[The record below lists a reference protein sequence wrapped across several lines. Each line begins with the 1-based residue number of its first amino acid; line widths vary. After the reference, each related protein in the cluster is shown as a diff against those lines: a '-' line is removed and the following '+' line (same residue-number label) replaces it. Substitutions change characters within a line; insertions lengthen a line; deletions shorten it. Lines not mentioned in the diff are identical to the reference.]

1 MNTNV
6 DQMLKEKGVDEA
18 FLINAVESMA
28 MILRGNNYTERFM
41 PASYNLPKDKSDN
54 GAFAEQVNMMLTDTS
69 LALASI
75 AVGVDA
81 LAEFIFYEMQKNDYI
96 RMSDENKELLL
107 TQDTDSL
114 IDTIIAST
122 SAVMA
127 ALEKRMEEKLSRYE
141 KFDWGVE
148 ELTPRIREIIQQ
160 TKESLAEAVKDDSVA
175 DVEPLQV
182 KVALMIPAIST
193 MMNIV
198 ALIQLA
204 QMLGVTIEFVEEMTG
219 GVSMQAINDVL
230 VNIGASIIEEKLRIH
245 FGDDFVKQVSAM
257 AEKEYSQINTDQ
269 LH

>member
-1 MNTNV
+1 MNIDV
-6 DQMLKEKGVDEA
+6 EKMLEEKGIDEA

-28 MILRGNNYTERFM
+28 MILRGNNYTEKFM
-41 PASYNLPKDKSDN
+41 PASYNLPEDKSDN
-54 GAFAEQVNMMLTDTS
+54 GAFAEQVNMMLCDKT

-75 AVGVDA
+75 VVGVDA

-96 RMSDENKELLL
+96 AMTTEEKDSLLL
-107 TQDTDSL
+107 AGNDEL
-114 IDTIIAST
+114 INLLISST

-141 KFDWGVE
+141 KLDWGVE
-148 ELTPRIREIIQQ
+148 ELNPRIKEIIQQ
-160 TKESLAEAVKDDSVA
+160 TKDSLEEAVKNDSVA
-175 DVEPLQV
+175 DIEPLQV

-198 ALIQLA
+198 ALIQLS
-204 QMLGVTIEFVEEMTG
+204 QMMGTSIEFIESMTG

-230 VNIGASIIEEKLRIH
+230 VSIGASIIEEKLRIN
-245 FGDDFVKQVSAM
+245 FGDDFVKQISAM
-257 AEKEYSQINTDQ
+257 SEKEYSQTNTDQ

>member
-1 MNTNV
+1 MNTTV
-6 DQMLKEKGVDEA
+6 DQMLKEKGIDEA

-75 AVGVDA
+75 AVGVDT

-107 TQDTDSL
+107 TQDNDSL

-257 AEKEYSQINTDQ
+257 AEKEHSQITSEQ

>member
-1 MNTNV
+1 MNMTV
-6 DQMLKEKGVDEA
+6 DQMLKEKGIDEA

-28 MILRGNNYTERFM
+28 MILRGNNYTEQFM
-41 PASYNLPKDKSDN
+41 PKSYNLPEDKTDN
-54 GAFAEQVNMMLTDTS
+54 GAFAEQVNMMLCDKK

-75 AVGVDA
+75 VVGVDA
-81 LAEFIFYEMQKNDYI
+81 LAEFIFYEMQKNDYVA
-96 RMSDENKELLL
+96 MTSEEKDSLLL
-107 TQDTDSL
+107 LDNNELVDLL
-114 IDTIIAST
+114 ISST

-141 KFDWGVE
+141 KLDWGVE
-148 ELTPRIREIIQQ
+148 ELNTRIKEIIQQ
-160 TKESLAEAVKDDSVA
+160 TKDSLAEAVKDDSVA

-198 ALIQLA
+198 ALIQLS
-204 QMLGVTIEFVEEMTG
+204 QMMGASIEFIESMTG

-230 VNIGASIIEEKLRIH
+230 VSIGASIIEEKLRIN
-245 FGDDFVKQVSAM
+245 FGDDFVKQISAM
-257 AEKEYSQINTDQ
+257 AEKEHSQITSDQ

>member
-1 MNTNV
+1 MNTTV
-6 DQMLKEKGVDEA
+6 DQMLEEKGIDEA

-28 MILRGNNYTERFM
+28 MILRGNNYTEKFI

-54 GAFAEQVNMMLTDTS
+54 GAFAEQVNMMLTDTT

-96 RMSDENKELLL
+96 RMSDEDKELLL
-107 TQDTDSL
+107 TKDTDFI
-114 IDTIIAST
+114 IDTLISST

-127 ALEKRMEEKLSRYE
+127 VLEKRMEEKLSRYE
-141 KFDWGVE
+141 KLDWGVE
-148 ELTPRIREIIQQ
+148 ELNPRIKEIIQQ
-160 TKESLAEAVKDDSVA
+160 TKESLEEAVENDSVA
-175 DVEPLQV
+175 DIEPLQV
-182 KVALMIPAIST
+182 KVVLMIPAIST

-198 ALIQLA
+198 ALVQLS
-204 QMLGVTIEFVEEMTG
+204 QMMSVSIEFIEEMTG

-230 VNIGASIIEEKLRIH
+230 VNIGASIIEEKLRIN
-245 FGDDFVKQVSAM
+245 FGDDFVKQISAM
-257 AEKEYSQINTDQ
+257 AEKESAEQ

>member
-1 MNTNV
+1 MNTTV

-107 TQDTDSL
+107 TQDNDSL

-148 ELTPRIREIIQQ
+148 ELTPRIKEIIQQ
-160 TKESLAEAVKDDSVA
+160 TKESLEEAVKDDSVA

-230 VNIGASIIEEKLRIH
+230 VNIGASIIEEKLRIN

-257 AEKEYSQINTDQ
+257 AEKEYSQINTEQ

>member
-1 MNTNV
+1 MNTTV
-6 DQMLKEKGVDEA
+6 DQMLKEKGIDEA

-107 TQDTDSL
+107 TQDNDSL
-114 IDTIIAST
+114 IDTIIVST

-160 TKESLAEAVKDDSVA
+160 TKGSLAEAVKDDSVA

-257 AEKEYSQINTDQ
+257 AEKEHSQITSEQ

>member
-1 MNTNV
+1 MNTTV
-6 DQMLKEKGVDEA
+6 DQMLKEKGIDEA

-107 TQDTDSL
+107 TQDNDSL

-230 VNIGASIIEEKLRIH
+230 VNIGASIIEEKIRIH

-257 AEKEYSQINTDQ
+257 AEKEHSQITSEQ

>member
-1 MNTNV
+1 MNTTV
-6 DQMLKEKGVDEA
+6 DQMLKEKGIDEA

-107 TQDTDSL
+107 TQDNDSL

-230 VNIGASIIEEKLRIH
+230 VNIGASIIEEKLRIR

-257 AEKEYSQINTDQ
+257 AEKEHSQITSEQ

>member
-1 MNTNV
+1 MNIDV
-6 DQMLKEKGVDEA
+6 EKMLEEKGIDEA

-28 MILRGNNYTERFM
+28 MILRGNNYTEQFM
-41 PASYNLPKDKSDN
+41 PASYNLPEDKSDN
-54 GAFAEQVNMMLTDTS
+54 GAFAEQVNMMLTDTT

-96 RMSDENKELLL
+96 RMSDEDKELLL
-107 TQDTDSL
+107 TKDTDFI
-114 IDTIIAST
+114 IDTLISST

-127 ALEKRMEEKLSRYE
+127 VLEKRMEEKLSRYE
-141 KFDWGVE
+141 KLDWGVE
-148 ELTPRIREIIQQ
+148 ELNPRIKEIIQQ
-160 TKESLAEAVKDDSVA
+160 IK
-175 DVEPLQV
+175 EPLQV

-198 ALIQLA
+198 ALIQLS
-204 QMLGVTIEFVEEMTG
+204 QMMGVSMEFIEEMTG

-230 VNIGASIIEEKLRIH
+230 VNIGASIIEEKLRIN
-245 FGDDFVKQVSAM
+245 FGDDFVKQLSAM
-257 AEKEYSQINTDQ
+257 AEKESAEQ

>member
-1 MNTNV
+1 MNIDV
-6 DQMLKEKGVDEA
+6 EKMLEEKGVDEA

-141 KFDWGVE
+141 KLDWGVE
-148 ELTPRIREIIQQ
+148 ELNPRIKEIIQQ
-160 TKESLAEAVKDDSVA
+160 TKDSLEEAVKDDSVA

-198 ALIQLA
+198 ALIQLS
-204 QMLGVTIEFVEEMTG
+204 QMMGTSIEFIESMTG

-230 VNIGASIIEEKLRIH
+230 VSIGASIIEEKLRIN
-245 FGDDFVKQVSAM
+245 FGDDFVKQISAM

>member
-1 MNTNV
+1 MNTTV
-6 DQMLKEKGVDEA
+6 DQMLKEKGIDEA

-96 RMSDENKELLL
+96 RMPDENKELLL
-107 TQDTDSL
+107 TQDNDSL

-257 AEKEYSQINTDQ
+257 AEKEHSQITSEQ